1 MFRLPAS
8 HRLSWK
14 SCHSNK
20 FSTSIHLPD
29 ERICPRRV
37 VLTSA
42 ELSPELKDCR
52 YPRNRLARRSF
63 SSSTPTGLP
72 VLKKLLDIMSQPE
85 SKTVPFA
92 PSSPTLGNFLDR
104 NHQFASTCDPEVLA
118 TTCKGQSPSVFWLG
132 CSDSRVPEG
141 VVIQA
146 GLGEV
151 FVHRNV
157 ANVFNPE
164 DTSATAALAYA
175 VNHLKVSHVVVV
187 GHESCGGCAAA
198 LAAATAQKP
207 DEESLPATP
216 VDKGEAAIAKWIAPI
231 KNLASI
237 ELNKHDH
244 QFSLPKLI
252 TLNVENQVKN
262 IIHHEIIQKAW
273 ARGQSL
279 AVHGWVYNLS
289 SGKVQDLGLTQSNP

>member
-1 MFRLPAS
+1 M
-8 HRLSWK
+8 
-14 SCHSNK
+14 SN
-20 FSTSIHLPD
+20 
-29 ERICPRRV
+29 
-37 VLTSA
+37 
-42 ELSPELKDCR
+42 
-52 YPRNRLARRSF
+52 LARALCRRQHISHRSF
-63 SSSTPTGLP
+63 SSSTSTGLP
-72 VLKKLLDIMSQPE
+72 VLKKLLDIMSKPE

-92 PSSPTLGNFLDR
+92 PSSPTLTNFLDR

-157 ANVFNPE
+157 ANVFNHE

-175 VNHLKVSHVVVV
+175 VNHLKVTHVVVV

-198 LAAATAQKP
+198 LAAATAHKP
-207 DEESLPATP
+207 EEPAPATP
-216 VDKGEAAIAKWIAPI
+216 TDKGEAAIAKWIEPI
-231 KNLASI
+231 QTLAFK
-237 ELNKHDH
+237 ELEKKDD

-252 TLNVENQVKN
+252 TLNVESQVRN

-273 ARGQSL
+273 ARGQTLS
-279 AVHGWVYNLS
+279 VHGWVYKLS
-289 SGKVQDLGLTQSNP
+289 SGKVQDLGLTQSKP

>member
-1 MFRLPAS
+1 
-8 HRLSWK
+8 
-14 SCHSNK
+14 
-20 FSTSIHLPD
+20 
-29 ERICPRRV
+29 
-37 VLTSA
+37 
-42 ELSPELKDCR
+42 
-52 YPRNRLARRSF
+52 
-63 SSSTPTGLP
+63 
-72 VLKKLLDIMSQPE
+72 MSQPE

-92 PSSPTLGNFLDR
+92 PSSPTLCNFLDR
-104 NHQFASTCDPEVLA
+104 NHQFASTCDPDVLA
-118 TTCKGQSPSVFWLG
+118 STCKGQSPSVFWLG

-175 VNHLKVSHVVVV
+175 VNHLKVTHVVVV

-198 LAAATAQKP
+198 LAAATAHKS
-207 DEESLPATP
+207 DEPAPAVPT
-216 VDKGEAAIAKWIAPI
+216 DKGEAAIAKWIDPI
-231 KNLASI
+231 KNLAYQ
-237 ELNKHDH
+237 ELKKPDQ

-273 ARGQSL
+273 ARGQTLS
-279 AVHGWVYNLS
+279 VHGWVYNLS